1 VLMCSKKGVEKQTNN
16 VLNLITRMMKS
27 LQKTIGLLLL
37 LLGIN
42 GLTATMAQSSLAQID
57 KPVFLQKERD
67 TGLPLKRVLADL
79 TVKHGATFHYNSRI
93 VDDKFVHDV
102 PNNDLAK
109 SLETIQLQ
117 TQLTIERVATNQYM
131 ILASEKRSEGPLSI
145 TPVLTPNQS
154 KINQFTVTGK
164 VTDAADGAAL
174 VGVTVVQKGTT
185 NGTVTDIDGLY
196 SLSLPTGNELL
207 VFSSI
212 GYLPKVTS
220 AGNQKVLNMVL
231 ESDNKLLGEQVVIGY
246 GTRKRDELSGA
257 VTTISSELITKQNI
271 TSFDQALAGQVAGL
285 TLREGSGAPGGGP
298 EILIRGI
305 NTFGSNKPL
314 IVIDD
319 VIFESYNDQNNNPL
333 SLLNPEDI
341 ESMTVLKDA
350 ATKAIYGSRA
360 TAGVIMVTTKR
371 GKLGKPTFTFNTNTG
386 FSTAMEF
393 ENPNMMN
400 ARELAQFRKES
411 TIDKLRYTNPTYK
424 DPSVPVPDNLIPAA
438 FLNPEQY
445 GEGTNWFDEITRT
458 AVSQTSNISVNG
470 GTENVKYF
478 VSANYLN
485 QEGVILKTDL
495 QRLALRANLDIKLS
509 PKFKLGVDLS
519 PSRTMANR
527 PATDPA
533 SGGFSAY
540 STVTAT
546 YWISPEAKVRDANG
560 NFNYLT
566 TSPLTTS
573 WTSNPVYELYA
584 EKEERLANQLN
595 IGSYLEFEPLPNLS
609 FKTKLSYTNNIRRSR
624 AFSPSTIAQDGLN
637 PVLPRPD
644 GARAQLYNENF
655 SNILSDNIVRYR
667 LIKNKHNLELFGAF
681 TAQDVTTESST
692 LNAKRLLDENL
703 TLVSF
708 SNVDKTAVDNFS
720 GSEGFTQNRLLS
732 GIGRINYIFDKKYL
746 FNFSVRQDGS
756 SRFGRTV
763 QSAIFP
769 AGSFAWRASDEN
781 FIKKHTS
788 KWLDEL
794 RFEVGYGIT
803 GNQQGIGNY
812 SFLGTVTQQNYIF
825 GGVSTLGNTLTSTP
839 NSEITWE
846 QSKQLDIGF
855 NLAMFKKRVSLAF
868 NVYQQTTDGLLSFI
882 PIPAVTGFTGVQGN
896 GGTVENKGFE
906 IQLDVNPIK
915 KRNFDWT
922 SSFNCS
928 AYRNNIVKLTNGT
941 FYSGTAGNGSAITIS
956 KEGEPVGMY
965 FGLKTLGLFTE
976 ADMADSKVP
985 KYAGAAVGTHKYL
998 DGNGNGVL
1006 EQQADHVITGNPHPD
1021 LLFGWTNQLRAH
1033 GFNLRIIMQGQL
1045 GGTIMDLRREVMYN
1059 VDGNFNISRDMFDRF
1074 RPGDDP
1080 TTKTIPTTAAATAQ
1094 FRWPSDNKLTDGSF
1108 VALKNITLGYDLM
1121 KLFTKRKVFLRTAE
1135 IYTSVRNA
1143 FYLANYTQGNP
1154 EIRRSNDG
1162 SAVRSVNYG
1171 SYPIS
1176 RTTTVGVN
1184 ITF

>member
-1 VLMCSKKGVEKQTNN
+1 
-16 VLNLITRMMKS
+16 MMKS
-27 LQKTIGLLLL
+27 LQKTMGLFLF

-42 GLTATMAQSSLAQID
+42 SFTTAQAQSSLAQI
-57 KPVFLQKERD
+57 KPAFLQKERD

-79 TVKHGATFHYNSRI
+79 AVKHGATFHYNSRI

-109 SLETIQLQ
+109 SLETIQSQ

-131 ILASEKRSEGPLSI
+131 ILATARRNDDPLSI
-145 TPVLTPNQS
+145 SPVSTLTQS

-185 NGTVTDIDGLY
+185 NGSVTNIDGEFT
-196 SLSLPTGNELL
+196 LSLPIGNEIL

-212 GYLPKVTS
+212 GYLSKQIN
-220 AGNQKVLNMVL
+220 AGNQKTLNVVL
-231 ESDNKLLGEQVVIGY
+231 ESDNRLLQEQVVIGY

-257 VTTISSELITKQNI
+257 VTTINSDLITKQNI

-386 FSTAMEF
+386 FSTAMPF

-400 ARELAQFRKES
+400 ARELAQFRKEAA
-411 TIDKLRYTNPTYK
+411 IDKLRYTNPLYK

-445 GEGTNWFDEITRT
+445 GEGTNWYDEITRT

-470 GTENVKYF
+470 GSENVKYF

-495 QRLALRANLDIKLS
+495 QRWALRANLDIKLS
-509 PKFKLGVDLS
+509 TKFKIGVDLS

-527 PATDPA
+527 PATDPV
-533 SGGFSAY
+533 SGIFGAY

-573 WTSNPVYELYA
+573 WTSSPVYELYA
-584 EKEERLANQLN
+584 EKEQRLANQLN
-595 IGSYLEFEPLPNLS
+595 LGTYLEFEPLPNLS

-624 AFSPSTIAQDGLN
+624 NFSPSTIAADGLN
-637 PVLPRPD
+637 PVLPRAT
-644 GARAQLYNENF
+644 GATALLFNENF

-667 LIKNKHNLELFGAF
+667 LIKNKHNIELFGAF
-681 TAQDVTTESST
+681 TAQDVTTENST
-692 LNAKRLLDENL
+692 LSAKRLLDENL
-703 TLVSF
+703 TLVNST
-708 SNVDKTAVDNFS
+708 NVDKTAVDNFT

-732 GIGRINYIFDKKYL
+732 GIGRLNYIFDKKYL
-746 FNFSVRQDGS
+746 LNFSIRQDAS
-756 SRFGRTV
+756 SRFGRSV

-769 AGSFAWRASDEN
+769 AGSFAWRASDER
-781 FIKKHTS
+781 FIKKYTG

-812 SFLGTVTQQNYIF
+812 SFLGAVTQSNYIF
-825 GGVSTLGNTLTSTP
+825 GGVSTLGNTLTSMP

-855 NLAMFKKRVSLAF
+855 NLAMFKKRVSVAF
-868 NVYQQTTDGLLSFI
+868 NVYQQITDGLLSFI

-896 GGTVENKGFE
+896 GGSIENKGFE
-906 IQLDVNPIK
+906 VQIDVNPIK
-915 KRNFDWT
+915 KKHFNWT
-922 SSFNCS
+922 SSLNFS
-928 AYRNNIVKLTNGT
+928 AYKNKILKLTNGT
-941 FYSGTAGNGSAITIS
+941 FYSGTAGNGSSITIS

-965 FGLKTLGLFTE
+965 YGLKILGLYTE
-976 ADMADSKVP
+976 ADLADSKVP
-985 KYAGAAVGTHKYL
+985 KYAGAAVGTVKYF

-1021 LLFGWTNQLRAH
+1021 LMFGWTNQLRSH
-1033 GFNLRIIMQGQL
+1033 GFNLRIVMAGQL
-1045 GGTIMDLRREVMYN
+1045 GGTIMDLRREIMYN
-1059 VDGNFNISRDMFDRF
+1059 VDGNFNVSRDMLARF

-1094 FRWPSDNKLTDGSF
+1094 FRWPSDTKLTDGTY
-1108 VALKNITLGYDLM
+1108 VAMKNLTLGYDLM
-1121 KLFTKRKVFLRTAE
+1121 KLFTKRKVFLKTAE
-1135 IYTSVRNA
+1135 LYGSVRNA
-1143 FYLANYTQGNP
+1143 FYIANYKAGNP

-1176 RTTTVGVN
+1176 RTTTVGLN